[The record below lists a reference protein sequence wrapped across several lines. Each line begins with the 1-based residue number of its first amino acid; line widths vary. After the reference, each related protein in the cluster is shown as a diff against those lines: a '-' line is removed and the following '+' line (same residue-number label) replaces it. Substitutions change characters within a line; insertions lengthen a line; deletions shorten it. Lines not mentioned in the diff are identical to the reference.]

1 MRVAGYIV
9 KKVSSID
16 TNSMEEGTEN
26 ISKIF
31 STMNDGDILEL
42 KKYVDN
48 QVYYLTLNSSLEKCY
63 SKVGEKGFWIAI
75 RVDNKITGWYFIL
88 EKSIL
93 NKFLD
98 KYSDKEDYVDIVNSV
113 SKKMY
118 TVDAKSEKITING
131 GKSI

>member
-9 KKVSSID
+9 KKVPSIE
-16 TNSMEEGTEN
+16 TESMVEGTEN
-26 ISKIF
+26 IGKIF
-31 STMNDGDILEL
+31 STMSDGDVLEL
-42 KKYVDN
+42 RKYVDN
-48 QVYYLTLNSSLEKCY
+48 QVYYMTLNSSLEKCY

-75 RVDNKITGWYFIL
+75 QVNNKTTGWYFIL

-98 KYSDKEDYVDIVNSV
+98 MYPDKEDYVDIVSSV
-113 SKKMY
+113 SKKLY
-118 TVDAKSEKITING
+118 TVDAKNEKITISG

>member
-9 KKVSSID
+9 KKVPSID
-16 TNSMEEGTEN
+16 TNLMEEGTEN

-48 QVYYLTLNSSLEKCY
+48 QVYYLTLNDSLEKCY

-75 RVDNKITGWYFIL
+75 QVNNKTTGWYFIL